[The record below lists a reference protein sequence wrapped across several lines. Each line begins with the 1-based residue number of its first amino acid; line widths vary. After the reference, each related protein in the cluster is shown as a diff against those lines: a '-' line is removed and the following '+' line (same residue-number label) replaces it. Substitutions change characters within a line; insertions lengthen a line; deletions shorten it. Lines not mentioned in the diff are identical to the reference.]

1 MLSELIVIDILHHV
15 VEVDPGR
22 WASKHAVQHTLL
34 VNHVLNKSLLILL
47 SLGQVLKQSV
57 LLLLCL
63 MNYVEFF
70 RATVAVLG
78 RKALDVAASF
88 M

>member
-1 MLSELIVIDILHHV
+1 
-15 VEVDPGR
+15 
-22 WASKHAVQHTLL
+22 
-34 VNHVLNKSLLILL
+34 
-47 SLGQVLKQSV
+47 
-57 LLLLCL
+57 

-88 M
+88 VRRVSSQRFELKRQLALAVLALSDLIVTPFEEGDVFQ